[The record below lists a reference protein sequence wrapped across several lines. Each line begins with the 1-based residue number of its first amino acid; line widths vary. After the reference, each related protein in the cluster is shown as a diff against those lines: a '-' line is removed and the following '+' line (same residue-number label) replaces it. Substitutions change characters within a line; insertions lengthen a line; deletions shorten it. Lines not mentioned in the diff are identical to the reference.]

1 MKILFYTAIILT
13 ATCFISCDD
22 VKRKPGTAYMPDMAY
37 SRTHESYAQINDSTF
52 TNDTSIL
59 RSSNKYFF
67 NASPVVG
74 SVRKGD
80 SLSFDVPQD
89 SGSDTANYAKSD
101 ALINPLGALSKA
113 DYNSIDRLYNINCG
127 ICHGTNLNGEG
138 PLYKSGKLANQPAN
152 LSGSNAKYAVMT
164 EGKMFYSITY
174 GKNSMGGYAS
184 QLTKLQRWQVT
195 KYIKMKQAET
205 NAPKVDSTSTAMNVV
220 KPSK

>member
-1 MKILFYTAIILT
+1 MKSVLFITTI
-13 ATCFISCDD
+13 ATTIFITSCDS
-22 VKRKPGTAYMPDMAY
+22 VKRKPGTVYMPDMAY

-52 TNDTSIL
+52 TNDTSLL

-89 SGSDTANYAKSD
+89 NGADTLNYSKSD
-101 ALINPLGALSKA
+101 ALINPLGSLSKA

-127 ICHGTNLNGEG
+127 ICHATNLNGEG

-152 LSGSNAKYAVMT
+152 LSGTNAKYTNMT

-195 KYIKMKQAET
+195 KYIKMKQAEN
-205 NAPKVDSTSTAMNVV
+205 NAPKADSTSTASNNV
-220 KPSK
+220 KSGK